1 MTDAERIELD
11 AMEARCKAHALAER
25 ELDRLYY
32 LRLRAAGVCTWR
44 EVVDAIQEQIGP
56 EPMPTEYPEWFRTML
71 PPAGP
76 VEEETE

>member
-11 AMEARCKAHALAER
+11 AMEVRCKAHALAER

-44 EVVDAIQEQIGP
+44 EVVDAIQAQIGP
-56 EPMPTEYPEWFRTML
+56 EPMPTEYPAWCRTML

-76 VEEETE
+76 AEEETE